1 MRASY
6 GRVRISSV
14 SWKRIVIA
22 AGLFLLPAIAT
33 LEEPIRFSRI
43 APPSLEITPAPDTR
57 ILSLQRFLNK
67 LHCPVATL
75 ASDFIQAADE
85 NQLDWRL
92 LPSISVI
99 ESSGGKQYRNNN
111 VFGWNQGLEVFPS
124 IEAGLKTV
132 AFKLGR
138 SSLYRHRDV
147 LGKLRLYNPD
157 EQYPCRV
164 MSVMK
169 RISPVKKLNLSA
181 CVPPHST
188 DLDSSSD

>member
-14 SWKRIVIA
+14 FWKRIVIA

-33 LEEPIRFSRI
+33 LEEPIRFSHTP
-43 APPSLEITPAPDTR
+43 PPSLKITPVSDTR
-57 ILSLQRFLNK
+57 IQSLQRFLNK

-75 ASDFIQAADE
+75 AFDFIQAADE

-124 IEAGLKTV
+124 IEAGLRTV

-169 RISPVKKLNLSA
+169 RISPVKKLNWSA
-181 CVPPHST
+181 CVPTQSS